1 MKRLTDQ
8 EESDFVNGYLDRT
21 IEDYRRTLRDVGE
34 RKLTAAVGARILAE
48 LISRGLE
55 DLDTDAT
62 NSVGVSLAY
71 ELSQSIRCEINSGM
85 PYRLDRPRSM
95 MMRTP
100 MTENAQKTHGNRE
113 PLLHFVCVSF
123 FYLGRGKSRGEP
135 VSRSLEARG
144 ADVID
149 AYLDSLDIWDDVI
162 E

>member
-1 MKRLTDQ
+1 MKPLTDQ

-21 IEDYRRTLRDVGE
+21 LDHYRSTLRDVGE
-34 RKLTAAVGARILAE
+34 GKLTAAAGAGILAA
-48 LISRGLE
+48 LIGRGLA

-62 NSVGVSLAY
+62 NSVGMSLAY
-71 ELSQSIRCEINSGM
+71 ELSQSIRCEINGGI
-85 PYRLDRPRSM
+85 PYRLDRPRTM

-100 MTENAQKTHGNRE
+100 LTENALEAHGYRE
-113 PLLHFVCVSF
+113 PLLHFVSVSF
-123 FYLGRGKSRGEP
+123 FYLGRGKSRDEL

-149 AYLDSLDIWDDVI
+149 AYLDSLDIWDEVL

>member
-21 IEDYRRTLRDVGE
+21 IEEYRSTLRDVAE
-34 RKLTAAVGARILAE
+34 RKRTAAAGAGILAE
-48 LISRGLE
+48 LIGRGLA

-62 NSVGVSLAY
+62 NSVGTSLAY
-71 ELSQSIRCEINSGM
+71 ELSQAIRGEINSGV

-100 MTENAQKTHGNRE
+100 MTANALKTHGNRE
-113 PLLHFVCVSF
+113 PLLHFVSVSF
-123 FYLGRGKSRGEP
+123 FHLGRGKGGDEL

-149 AYLDSLDIWDDVI
+149 AYLKSLDIWDDVL